1 MSIFFIPSSDFGG
14 NRRPSADY
22 AHPAHGRLGV
32 LGTSG
37 PDPRERGRPR
47 TRAEREASMEAF
59 HAKRRKQAEER
70 KAKETAARTEKEQ
83 INARAAKAIVDRDR
97 ASREAK
103 NKAASARSTEMI
115 GEARKKPV
123 PERRVSPLD
132 LLKQP
137 VSTPSQAYNPT
148 SSGVPSAYLNALDA
162 RAEARMPV
170 APKETPAPASTAPA
184 RVEEVPTAEY
194 DKQYIDRNAFFKSR
208 EDMLKA
214 AMNPSGRYTPT
225 PRRLGAAAGPIS
237 NELALRGMKAEDREK
252 VEGQARSLQNQ
263 ALPYSVPAGLA
274 QFYGVPGVDAVGN
287 AISSG
292 LGYVADT
299 AAGVP
304 DFIDRN
310 FKDFL
315 IDPRNNRLA
324 PPRGLRPVQGPTMGA
339 PYKNPLNP
347 LYDLIDLG
355 VDRARE
361 LGSEYYPSN
370 LFGELGSAFGN
381 AYDAL
386 EELPSNLNAGFQRRM
401 GQ

>member
-1 MSIFFIPSSDFGG
+1 
-14 NRRPSADY
+14 
-22 AHPAHGRLGV
+22 
-32 LGTSG
+32 
-37 PDPRERGRPR
+37 
-47 TRAEREASMEAF
+47 MEAYN
-59 HAKRRKQAEER
+59 AKRRKQGEER
-70 KAKETAARTEKEQ
+70 RAKEAAARNEKEQ
-83 INARAAKAIVDRDR
+83 SKARAAKAWVDRDR
-97 ASREAK
+97 ADREAK
-103 NKAASARSTEMI
+103 NKAARDESIATLAASRER
-115 GEARKKPV
+115 GRAELRERDA
-123 PERRVSPLD
+123 RRVSPLD

-137 VSTPSQAYNPT
+137 VATPSQAYNPT
-148 SSGVPSAYLNALDA
+148 SSDVPSAYLNALDA
-162 RAEARMPV
+162 RAEARMPAV
-170 APKETPAPASTAPA
+170 PKETTAPATPAPA
-184 RVEEVPTAEY
+184 RVEEVPTAQY
-194 DKQYIDRNAFFKSR
+194 DKQYVDQNAFKSR

-214 AMNPSGRYTPT
+214 AMNPSGRFTPT

-237 NELALRGMKAEDREK
+237 NELALRGMKAENREK

-274 QFYGVPGVDAVGN
+274 QFYGVPGIDAVGD

-386 EELPSNLNAGFQRRM
+386 EELPYNLNAGFQRRM